1 MKNRPEIG
9 QTAFLR
15 RFSAIVKA
23 PAIFIMLFVN
33 ADSEDWYT
41 YYLFTITCSKDL
53 QIPRQKGG
61 ALIMGMNPP
70 QCDAERTGMTVQGAV
85 GTSEL
90 LQAGLTLQ
98 AMQILL
104 PSDLPNYLPWSSA
117 TSLLVVEIR
126 LRKLNCLLTSS
137 PG

>member
-1 MKNRPEIG
+1 MKIRPEIG

-33 ADSEDWYT
+33 ADSEDWYI

-70 QCDAERTGMTVQGAV
+70 QCERPTQREQECAV